1 MNHWLLLGLA
11 ITSEVIGTTFLK
23 SSEGLTRLV
32 PSVIVVASYV
42 ISFYLLSLVLKTM
55 PIGIAYAIWAGV
67 GVAAITLVGWWF
79 FDNPLD
85 GAAILGIVLIVAGVV
100 VINSFS
106 ASVSSGT
113 H

>member
-1 MNHWLLLGLA
+1 MNQWLMLGLA
-11 ITSEVIGTTFLK
+11 IASEVIGTSFLK
-23 SSEGLTRLV
+23 SSQGLTRLV
-32 PSVIVVASYV
+32 PSLIVVGSYAA
-42 ISFYLLSLVLKTM
+42 SFYLLSLVLKTM

-85 GAAILGIVLIVAGVV
+85 AAAILGIVLIVAGVI
-100 VINSFS
+100 VINTFS
-106 ASVSSGT
+106 ASVSGS